1 MSYFK
6 GRSGICNKTE
16 NCKGVKL
23 GNRSYVF
30 YNEIQVKRVPQK
42 IEGFFNLIT

>member
-30 YNEIQVKRVPQK
+30 YNEIPLFTEFLMK
-42 IEGFFNLIT
+42 